1 MPGELATMSPITR
14 QKCASKY
21 STTVIHL
28 CKGTVN
34 PSLLTTRSQLSRTCH
49 QAPPRWFDSPVFQV
63 DGVTFVRHVTGHES
77 WHLLVQQ
84 LAVVAAVDSA
94 WSLVLE
100 EVAAINASSIGCLV
114 EHSSM
119 SNT

>member
-1 MPGELATMSPITR
+1 MSPITR
-14 QKCASKY
+14 HKCVSKS
-21 STTVIHL
+21 STTVGHL
-28 CKGTVN
+28 CEGTVS
-34 PSLLTTRSQLSRTCH
+34 PPLLNTRSQLSKVCH

-77 WHLLVQQ
+77 QRLPVQQ

-94 WSLVLE
+94 WSVVRE
-100 EVAAINASSIGCLV
+100 EVAAINTSFIGRLV
-114 EHSSM
+114 GHSSM

>member
-1 MPGELATMSPITR
+1 MSPITR
-14 QKCASKY
+14 QKCASKS
-21 STTVIHL
+21 STTVSHL
-28 CKGTVN
+28 CEGTVS
-34 PSLLTTRSQLSRTCH
+34 PPLLTTRSQLSRVCR

-77 WHLLVQQ
+77 QRLPVQR

-94 WSLVLE
+94 WSLVRE
-100 EVAAINASSIGCLV
+100 EVAAINASSIGRRV
-114 EHSSM
+114 GHSSM